1 MPFSALLSYC
11 TKCLC
16 FTLTFWSTPSQ
27 AARPFF
33 TAEIRGQTIIKEK
46 KVGGKGDKMDF
57 FRTNDFFCPECK
69 WPKNKKIKFDDKGK
83 YCYNEDEFAKAC
95 KSG

>member
-1 MPFSALLSYC
+1 M
-11 TKCLC
+11 
-16 FTLTFWSTPSQ
+16 
-27 AARPFF
+27 
-33 TAEIRGQTIIKEK
+33 EIRGQTIIKEK

-69 WPKNKKIKFDDKGK
+69 WPKDKKIKFDDKGK